1 MPGAAEEVF
10 QRLGFVVVGGE
21 DHAGVALHAQA
32 GQRQLGLVED
42 VLVAVRIRQRA
53 QLAVQAVGP
62 AVVRAG
68 EAGGV
73 ALVLLAHGGATV
85 PAAVLQ
91 HVDVVLLVAHHDH
104 RTAADGGGLEVT
116 GVAHFAL
123 VGDPHPGAVENLV
136 QLDLE
141 QRGVVVQRDIDAVA
155 LDQFVEAAG
164 FGDQAHAVLLR
175 PFSCWLVARRPALVP
190 VVRRRHTHVRR
201 RPCDRRSAGRSSA
214 RRIPVPPAPTAPG
227 AR

>member
-1 MPGAAEEVF
+1 MFRAAEEVF

-42 VLVAVRIRQRA
+42 VLVAVRVRQRT
-53 QLAVQAVGP
+53 QLAVQGVGP

-73 ALVLLAHGGATV
+73 APVLLANRGATV
-85 PAAVLQ
+85 AATVFQ
-91 HVDVVLLVAHHDH
+91 DVDLALLVAHHDH
-104 RTAADGGGLEVT
+104 RATADGCGLEVA
-116 GVAHFAL
+116 GIADFAF
-123 VGDPHPGAVENLV
+123 VGDPHPGAVEDLF

-141 QRGVVVQRDIDAVA
+141 QCGVGVQRNVDAVA
-155 LDQFVEAAG
+155 PDQFVGAARR
-164 FGDQAHAVLLR
+164 GDKVHALLLK
-175 PFSCWLVARRPALVP
+175 PFSCWPAAPRPVLVP
-190 VVRRRHTHVRR
+190 VARQRRRYVRR
-201 RPCDRRSAGRSSA
+201 RPCGRRSAGRSSA

-227 AR
+227 GR